1 MKLPHEQLDA
11 IRAFCLRWSITEF
24 SLFGSI
30 LRGEL
35 REDSDVDVC
44 VVFSPERRFD
54 LDEYIQMLDELR
66 ATFGGRDVDLV
77 ERRLI
82 RNPFRRHEILTTREV
97 VYAA

>member
-1 MKLPHEQLDA
+1 MQLPAEQTDA
-11 IRAFCLRWSITEF
+11 IREFCARWSITEF

-30 LRGEL
+30 LRGEH

-44 VVFSPERRFD
+44 VVFSPEKRFD
-54 LDEYIQMLDELR
+54 LDDYLQMLGELR
-66 ATFGGRDVDLV
+66 DIFGGREVDLV

-82 RNPFRRHEILTTREV
+82 RNPVRRHEILTTREV

>member
-1 MKLPHEQLDA
+1 MVLPIEQLEA
-11 IRAFCLRWSITEF
+11 IRVFCQRWSITEF

-35 REDSDVDVC
+35 RDDSDVDVC
-44 VVFSPERRFD
+44 VVFSPDRRFD
-54 LDEYIQMLDELR
+54 LDEYLAMLGELR
-66 ATFGGRDVDLV
+66 EIFGGREVDLV

-82 RNPFRRHEILTTREV
+82 RNPVRRHEILTTREV